1 MWFHYPMNWGFSFS
15 ALPGKGNTSGAG
27 PYILAAGTACRG
39 NAMSQGHGWSM
50 EKHHEMQQYFRLV
63 NIYIYLHNTDSITY
77 DNDTTHNMQK

>member
-1 MWFHYPMNWGFSFS
+1 MNWGFSFS